1 MKKILFLLVAL
12 IASMSMNAQ
21 VMTIKKNGAVV
32 KTYTTKEADEVTFE
46 YSTIGAAQAT
56 INGSEVEVIW
66 VQLWENGPKFAEHNI
81 GASKA
86 SEKGS
91 TLTFAQATMTDNNYA
106 WGSNWRT
113 PTKDELNEFYK
124 ATYGGGSTKVTCT
137 YTTVDGV
144 KGFRFTGRETGY
156 TSNSIFIPVQDFVS
170 SVDAYIYLWS
180 STVEGSNNAQS
191 LRIYRHSDG
200 TWYDGWYPIT
210 STTWKAHVRPVL
222 KED

>member
-91 TLTFAQATMTDNNYA
+91 PLTFAQATATGNNYA

-113 PTKDELNEFYK
+113 PTKDELNEFYN
-124 ATYGGGSTKVTCT
+124 ATYGGGSTKVKCE
-137 YTTVDGV
+137 YATVDGV
-144 KGFRFTGRETGY
+144 KGFRFTGKETGY
-156 TSNSIFIPVQDFVS
+156 TSNSIFIPAQDFVNA
-170 SVDAYIYLWS
+170 DAYIYLWS
-180 STVEGSNNAQS
+180 STETGSSNAWS
-191 LRIYRHSDG
+191 LRIYRYYNG
-200 TWYDGWYPIT
+200 TWYQGWYDVQKT
-210 STTWKAHVRPVL
+210 SGFYVRPVL

>member
-91 TLTFAQATMTDNNYA
+91 TKTFAQATATGDNYA

-124 ATYGGGSTKVTCT
+124 ATCGGGSTKVSCT

-144 KGFRFTGRETGY
+144 YGFRFTGKETGY
-156 TSNSIFIPVQDFVS
+156 TSNSIFIPAQGFVS
-170 SVDAYIYLWS
+170 SDAYIYLWS
-180 STVEGSNNAQS
+180 SSENGSSNAWV
-191 LRIYRHSDG
+191 LRIYRYYTG
-200 TWYDGWYPIT
+200 AWYDGWYSVAKSGT
-210 STTWKAHVRPVL
+210 SNYVRPVL